1 MADNPSKRR
10 RMRCGRLTIYRPTL
24 SDPRETSGPR
34 IDRIPST
41 RPSWRDR
48 QYRELKKIIFS
59 PPSKCTID
67 LFGPL
72 ANRTVLKRLHTC
84 RSQKATKRLVRR
96 PQPIPQLNRRQ
107 ARGAVCSDRRSY
119 SGGGVV
125 VRCDAHRSN
134 SRTAAG
140 GIRTPTRPL
149 HDYPVDTTCSERTR
163 APLCTGAI
171 LVALLPWLLRASRGR
186 RGACL
191 RPRRSTP
198 LPLMMLC
205 HRRAGRDISRSAN
218 NSAGVC
224 ATQSSISCVCPWRP
238 KSRAWSSKPSKREF
252 DFVERRTDLL
262 VVDSAPV
269 HLNGAAPQ
277 APATARRGG
286 ACRSALPP

>member
-1 MADNPSKRR
+1 MLEWLGVLRELADNPSKRR

-107 ARGAVCSDRRSY
+107 ARGAVCSDRRFY

-163 APLCTGAI
+163 AP
-171 LVALLPWLLRASRGR
+171 
-186 RGACL
+186 
-191 RPRRSTP
+191 
-198 LPLMMLC
+198 
-205 HRRAGRDISRSAN
+205 
-218 NSAGVC
+218 
-224 ATQSSISCVCPWRP
+224 
-238 KSRAWSSKPSKREF
+238 
-252 DFVERRTDLL
+252 
-262 VVDSAPV
+262 
-269 HLNGAAPQ
+269 
-277 APATARRGG
+277 
-286 ACRSALPP
+286 